1 MGYPIDVQEVF
12 FPLNP
17 FVSKVD
23 MTFSPVPESN
33 ARTKTLIA
41 EFMTNDIA
49 AAGIEEFGL
58 ELECDP
64 DTETRR
70 FCKTGD
76 ALDDFIKLI
85 DRGNNYLRSLKRA
98 T

>member
-1 MGYPIDVQEVF
+1 MAYLTEAQGPL

-23 MTFSPVPESN
+23 VTFSPVPESN
-33 ARTKTLIA
+33 ARTKKFIA
-41 EFMTNDIA
+41 ELMTNGVA
-49 AAGIEEFGL
+49 AARIEEFNL
-58 ELECDP
+58 ELECDHR
-64 DTETRR
+64 TGKT
-70 FCKTGD
+70 CKTGD

-85 DRGNNYLRSLKRA
+85 NRGSDHLRVLKRI